1 MFIAPKISLVHC
13 FVRRSGQT
21 FVSVYDGVSAPPNE
35 AGSGEGL
42 RAINI
47 LPLRGKE
54 VLRIFGALSSRSH
67 KDARGNTPDLFKLI
81 CGHLQYHS
89 YVAHVCTCRTG
100 DDRVTESLKETKR
113 IASLQK

>member
-1 MFIAPKISLVHC
+1 MFIAPNFPRALLRSEERTDLCIC
-13 FVRRSGQT
+13 VRRSVRSSERSRKWGRLAC
-21 FVSVYDGVSAPPNE
+21 YKHIAPP
-35 AGSGEGL
+35 GQ
-42 RAINI
+42 
-47 LPLRGKE
+47 E

-100 DDRVTESLKETKR
+100 DDRVTESL
-113 IASLQK
+113 